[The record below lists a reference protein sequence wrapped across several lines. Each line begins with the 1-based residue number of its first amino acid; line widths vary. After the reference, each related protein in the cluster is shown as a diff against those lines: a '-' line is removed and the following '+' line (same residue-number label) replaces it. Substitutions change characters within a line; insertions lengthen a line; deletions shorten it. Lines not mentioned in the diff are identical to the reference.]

1 METFQPRPEKLH
13 RDGDKSEIKSGPTP
27 CVTNLISTG
36 TNCIKSLKYKRE
48 EKAKIKAAH
57 TLYKRSGD
65 GKALIWGALILIT
78 ATIDLP
84 S

>member
-36 TNCIKSLKYKRE
+36 TNCIKSLKYKGVK
-48 EKAKIKAAH
+48 KAKIKEAR
-57 TLYKRSGD
+57 TLFTS
-65 GKALIWGALILIT
+65 ALEMGWL
-78 ATIDLP
+78 
-84 S
+84 